1 MGNKKIELSV
11 AERDL
16 LHSALLSYRDS
27 LTLLTKLPDD
37 KDRKDFFKAKIER
50 VVELGLKIN

>member
-1 MGNKKIELSV
+1 MGNKKIELSI

-16 LHSALLSYRDS
+16 LHSALLSYKDS
-27 LTLLTKLPDD
+27 LTLLTQLPDEQ
-37 KDRKDFFKAKIER
+37 DRKEFFRAKIER